1 MRRILLIAVAAAL
14 LAPAAL
20 ARSSFPETIPLP
32 NGWQPE
38 GIAIGPG
45 TTFYAGSRAT
55 GAVYAGDLRPGAGN
69 VFIQPNGGAA
79 TGMKVDH
86 GRLWVSGAQTGKG
99 TVYDLKTGA
108 VVREYQL
115 ATGAAPTF
123 INDVVVTN
131 KAAYFT
137 DSQRPVI
144 YRVALG
150 RHHEPGDLTTINLG
164 GDYQHLAGFNLNGID
179 AADNGRTLL
188 AVQTANGRLYAI
200 DPATGSAKT
209 VDLGGTT

>member
-1 MRRILLIAVAAAL
+1 MRRILLAVVAAAL

-20 ARSSFPETIPLP
+20 AKTNFPETIPLP

-38 GIAIGPG
+38 GIAIGTG
-45 TTFYAGSRAT
+45 TSFYAGSRAT
-55 GAVYAGDLRPGAGN
+55 GAVYAGDLRTGTGK
-69 VFIQPNGGAA
+69 VLIQPTGGAA

-115 ATGAAPTF
+115 APGAPTF

-131 KAAYFT
+131 
-137 DSQRPVI
+137 
-144 YRVALG
+144 
-150 RHHEPGDLTTINLG
+150 
-164 GDYQHLAGFNLNGID
+164 
-179 AADNGRTLL
+179 
-188 AVQTANGRLYAI
+188 
-200 DPATGSAKT
+200 
-209 VDLGGTT
+209 